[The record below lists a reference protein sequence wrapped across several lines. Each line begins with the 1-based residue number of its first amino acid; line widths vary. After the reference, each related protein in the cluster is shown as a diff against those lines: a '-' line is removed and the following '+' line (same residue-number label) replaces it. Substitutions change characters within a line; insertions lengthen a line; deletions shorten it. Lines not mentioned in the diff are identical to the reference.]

1 MASTPQARFPRG
13 VLSLASVN
21 HEPGGQ
27 TISGVVRLLNAVV
40 APFSRRD
47 WRQQHKLPATGG
59 VIIVANHISNFD
71 PIVIGQY
78 VAYSGRWPRFL
89 AKASIFSVPVVGAI
103 LRRCGQIP
111 VQRQTA
117 QSRDALVAVTDA
129 VAAGRAVVVY
139 PEGTITGDP
148 ELWPMVGKTGA
159 ARIALQTGC
168 PVIPM
173 AQWGAQDVMYG
184 RQIHFPKLLPR
195 KTFRVI
201 TGDPVLLDDL
211 RELPVTTATLREG
224 TERIMA
230 AITTLVAQLRDGEPP
245 AVRFDPRTS
254 SGAGDPR

>member
-1 MASTPQARFPRG
+1 MAATPQARFPRG

-27 TISGVVRLLNAVV
+27 TISGVVRLLNAIV
-40 APFSRRD
+40 APLSRRD
-47 WRQQHKLPATGG
+47 WRQQHLLPATGG
-59 VIIVANHISNFD
+59 VIIVVNHISNFD
-71 PIVIGQY
+71 PIVVGQY

-89 AKASIFSVPVVGAI
+89 AKSSIFSVPVVGAV

-129 VAAGRAVVVY
+129 VASGRAVVVY

-148 ELWPMVGKTGA
+148 DLWPMAGKTGA

-173 AQWGAQDVMYG
+173 GQWGAQDVMYG
-184 RQIHFPKLLPR
+184 REVHFPALLPR

-201 TGDPVLLDDL
+201 TGDPVPLDDL
-211 RELPVTTATLREG
+211 RDRDVTAATLREA
-224 TERIMA
+224 TDRIMA
-230 AITTLVAQLRDGEPP
+230 AITALVAQLRDGEPP
-245 AVRFDPRTS
+245 AVRYDPRTS
-254 SGAGDPR
+254 ARAEETR